1 MSKKRKTYRNL
12 TPNQFIALVYEGHDL
27 KQYKEAYPDKYEA
40 YCRSLGVPE
49 PKAKS
54 RVILARRILRDP
66 THDAERLQR
75 IASLQIPFQA
85 LVDACQSREPDEVFN
100 EYLDLFRVPQN
111 DEELVTQ
118 EEAVKMWR
126 DTCHKAQQKRQQAQP
141 TLFSEAEEIIVLK
154 ETLAQLQATAKG
166 LEDKIK
172 RLDNAVQ

>member
-1 MSKKRKTYRNL
+1 MPKKRKTYRNL

-27 KQYKEAYPDKYEA
+27 KQYKEAYPDKYDA
-40 YCRSLGVPE
+40 YCRRLGIPE

-66 THDAERLQR
+66 TRDAERLQR

-85 LVDACQSREPDEVFN
+85 LVDACQSRESDEVFN
-100 EYLDLFRVPQN
+100 EYLDLFKVPQN
-111 DEELVTQ
+111 EEELVTQ
-118 EEAVKMWR
+118 EEATKIWR
-126 DTCHKAQQKRQQAQP
+126 DVCRKARQRRQQAQP

-154 ETLAQLQATAKG
+154 ETLTQLQVAAKN

-172 RLDNAVQ
+172 RLDSAAQ